1 MNTEQFEWISGY
13 EGRYSISTEGR
24 VFSHLTGDFRICT
37 LYTRKKG
44 GNYKVNLTKANRT
57 KTHRIKRLVSDAFIP
72 NPDNKKEVININGDP
87 TDCRVAN
94 LKGVTASERFY
105 HVFSDTQKLT
115 NLKNATKIA
124 LSRPVINDLTK
135 LVYPSG
141 KAAESLCGLSKGFVT
156 NQITKGQ
163 YRNNPKFQFRHLE
176 PTRRRVG

>member
-57 KTHRIKRLVSDAFIP
+57 KTHRIKRLVADTFIP
-72 NPDNKKEVININGDP
+72 NPDNKREIININGDP

-94 LKGVTASERFY
+94 LKRVTASERFY
-105 HVFSDTQKLT
+105 HVFSDNDKLT

-124 LSRPVINDLTK
+124 LGRPVINDRTK

-141 KAAESLCGLSKGFVT
+141 KAAESLCKLQRGFVT
-156 NQITKGQ
+156 SQINGKAYKTNKK
-163 YRNNPKFQFRHLE
+163 YQFRYLNN
-176 PTRRRVG
+176 TRRV